1 MNSKQ
6 IDYLNI
12 GLMFLALIL
21 ALKIPFELFL
31 FSYAVLGPL
40 HYLTEINW
48 LKERNYF
55 AKNKSVFWVMLALSA
70 LISIGPVFSSLARW
84 DVTAEAFAFWP
95 KSEFRQLLSDWSPN
109 IIFIAL
115 ISGISFVFFNKVWI
129 SLAIAAVAAI
139 LGFFIQDQ
147 QFFIVSLGTFLP
159 TLVHVYI
166 FTGLFMLYGAM
177 KSKSTP
183 GLISVACLVA
193 CAFIIFN
200 YSFKKF
206 SIPSEATSQAF
217 DDSSFSG
224 VIEKIISTFHIKTK
238 VVQNL
243 NITFIK
249 IQSFVAFA
257 YTYHYLNWF
266 SKTSII
272 KWHQIEKKQL
282 IFIGAVW
289 AASVALY
296 YYDYNVGL
304 IVLFLLSFMHVLLE
318 FPLNVVSIKGIVN
331 IARGREKN

>member
-1 MNSKQ
+1 MQSKQ

-12 GLMFLALIL
+12 ALMFLALIL

-55 AKNKSVFWVMLALSA
+55 SKNSNVFWVMLILSI
-70 LISIGPVFSSLARW
+70 LISIKPVMDTLGWWEEESIIKKTL
-84 DVTAEAFAFWP
+84 EI
-95 KSEFRQLLSDWSPN
+95 WSPN
-109 IIFIAL
+109 IIFISL
-115 ISGISFVFFNKVWI
+115 IAGVSFVFFNKLWI
-129 SLAIAAVAAI
+129 SIAMALVAAL
-139 LGFFIQDQ
+139 LGYFVQEQ
-147 QFFIVSLGTFLP
+147 EFFIVSIGTFLP

-166 FTGLFMLYGAM
+166 FTGLFMLYGAL

-183 GLISVACLVA
+183 GLISVACLIA

-206 SIPSEATSQAF
+206 EVPSE
-217 DDSSFSG
+217 G
-224 VIEKIISTFHIKTK
+224 VNNAYELSNFGAIVRSMIQVFHLDLVQVKNFNLTF
-238 VVQNL
+238 V
-243 NITFIK
+243 K

-272 KWHQIEKKQL
+272 KWHQVERKQL

-289 AASVALY
+289 ITSVALY
-296 YYDYNVGL
+296 YYDYHVGL

-318 FPLNVVSIKGIVN
+318 FPLNVVSVKGIVN
-331 IARGREKN
+331 VLREKEK